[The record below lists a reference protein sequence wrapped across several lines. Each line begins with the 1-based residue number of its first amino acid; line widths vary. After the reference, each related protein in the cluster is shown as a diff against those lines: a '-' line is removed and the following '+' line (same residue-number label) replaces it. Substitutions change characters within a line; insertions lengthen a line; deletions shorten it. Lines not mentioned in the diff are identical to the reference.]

1 MTPGEHIQWNAQH
14 GLQEPT
20 RDELR
25 QDEYNMKK
33 LAEIARRIDKHNI
46 ADEVVVERIRQDAL
60 WGEQNH
66 DDGTHP
72 ALFEYEAAVAKN
84 RCAHAARNNTL
95 TWQLILDEEV
105 KEAFAE
111 SNPDKLRAE
120 LVQVAAVATCWIEA
134 IDRRSK

>member
-1 MTPGEHIQWNAQH
+1 MTPGEHIQWNAER
-14 GLQEPT
+14 GLCEPT
-20 RDELR
+20 REELR
-25 QDEYNMKK
+25 RDAR
-33 LAEIARRIDKHNI
+33 LAEIARRIHKHNI
-46 ADEVVVERIRQDAL
+46 AEEVVVERIRQDAL

-66 DDGTHP
+66 PDGTHP
-72 ALFEYEAAVAKN
+72 ALFEYEAIVAKH
-84 RCAHAARNNTL
+84 RCAHAVRHGEL